1 MGSDTDIQSSV
12 PPVVRWAVWLIEKV
26 GVPTA
31 LVFYLLLSLG
41 PKIDKMTLILET
53 RLPAP
58 SAVLGQK

>member
-1 MGSDTDIQSSV
+1 MGSDTDIQTSV

-31 LVFYLLLSLG
+31 LAAYLLLSFG
-41 PKIDKMTLILET
+41 PKLDKMILILET

-58 SAVLGQK
+58 SAVLGKQ